1 VPRFEVID
9 HTADVG
15 IVAYGSDLREA
26 FANAAYGMF
35 SLIAEL
41 DNVGETVRRTVD
53 VQAPDREALLV
64 AWLNELIYVFDVEY
78 IIFKRF
84 DITDL
89 TDTRLQAAAYGDKVD
104 MSRHRLKTAVKGAT
118 YHSLKVERENGHRV
132 QVILDV

>member
-9 HTADVG
+9 HIADVG

-41 DNVGETVRRTVD
+41 DGVGDAVRREVD
-53 VQAPDREALLV
+53 VQAPDQEALLV
-64 AWLNELIYVFDVEY
+64 AWLSELIYLFDVEY
-78 IIFKRF
+78 IVFTRF
-84 DITDL
+84 DITSL
-89 TDTRLQAAAYGDKVD
+89 TENRLQARVYGEKVD

-118 YHSLKVERENGHRV
+118 YHLLKVGREDGYRI